1 MLLSQVSEFGLI
13 DRIKQLTQKHQPPN
27 VIVGIDDDAAAIRIT
42 DNKILLITTDTMIEG
57 VHFDLS
63 YFTCFQLGQKIMAI
77 NISDIAAMGGR
88 PSYVLVAL
96 SVPSTVSL
104 KSVEELYRGIIKM
117 GERYGVSIIGGDTT
131 SSPQNI
137 FISITLVGY
146 TNSEKLTLRSGARE
160 GDVVCV
166 TGFLG
171 MSKAGLKVLRDKEL
185 IKQNKFENLIS
196 KHLTPEPRLHEAQFL
211 VQKGDIH
218 SMIDVSDG
226 LLADLN
232 HICKLSN
239 VGAEIFSE
247 TIPVEESTKTVA
259 HHFDDCWLNYAI
271 SGGEDFELLIT
282 MPENDYNKIVHDFE
296 KKLRLNL
303 TNIGRI
309 VKKDKGIKV
318 LDNQG
323 KVIPINSGGYD
334 HFNN

>member
-1 MLLSQVSEFGLI
+1 MLLAQVSEFGLI
-13 DRIKQLTQKHQPPN
+13 NRIKELTQKHQPQN
-27 VIVGIDDDAAAIRIT
+27 VIVGIDDDAAAIRII
-42 DNKILLITTDTMIEG
+42 DNEILLLTTDTMIEG

-63 YFTCFQLGQKIMAI
+63 YFTCFQLGQKIMAV

-88 PSYVLVAL
+88 PSYVLIAL
-96 SVPSTVSL
+96 SIPPTVPL
-104 KSVEELYRGIIKM
+104 KSVEELYQGIIRI
-117 GERYGVSIIGGDTT
+117 GDRYDISIIGGDTT
-131 SSPQNI
+131 STPQNI

-146 TNSEKLTLRSGARE
+146 TNPEKLTLRSGAKE

-171 MSKAGLKVLRDKEL
+171 MSKAGLKVLRDEEL
-185 IKQNKFENLIS
+185 VKQDKFEKLIS

-211 VQKGDIH
+211 VQNGNIH

-226 LLADLN
+226 LLADLD

-247 TIPVEESTKTVA
+247 TIPVEESTKRVA
-259 HHFDDCWLNYAI
+259 HHFDDSWLNYAI

-296 KKLRLNL
+296 KILRLNL
-303 TNIGRI
+303 TKIGRI
-309 VKKDKGIKV
+309 VKKDKGVKV
-318 LDNQG
+318 FDKGG
-323 KVIPINSGGYD
+323 KVIPINSRGYD